1 MLNLLLITSIQ
12 PYSNSEDINDN
23 QDSIDDDNIDETNES
38 TIKGIDYGTNATSI
52 RDQKLIDLFGTKL
65 YKWSNNADNPS
76 ASTKEIQEFP
86 TIQLLKNAKVI
97 GIYFSA
103 SWCGPC
109 RQFTP
114 ILSEFYKYVN
124 KHDKN
129 NFEIIFASRDRAPR
143 EFLDYY
149 TKMPWL
155 SLEWDRLQSIVQKLA
170 GIYKLQG

>member
-1 MLNLLLITSIQ
+1 MTSSQ
-12 PYSNSEDINDN
+12 SYSNNDDVIDSN
-23 QDSIDDDNIDETNES
+23 NDDDDGDTTTTTTDSIELD
-38 TIKGIDYGTNATSI
+38 TNATSL
-52 RDQKLIDLFGTKL
+52 RNQKLITLFGSKL

-76 ASTKEIQEFP
+76 ASTKEIQESP

-155 SLEWDRLQSIVQKLA
+155 SLEWDRMQTLVQKLA

>member
-1 MLNLLLITSIQ
+1 MGKNL
-12 PYSNSEDINDN
+12 INN
-23 QDSIDDDNIDETNES
+23 
-38 TIKGIDYGTNATSI
+38 KGEEVAPDFSSCPVNA
-52 RDQKLIDLFGTKL
+52 L
-65 YKWSNNADNPS
+65 
-76 ASTKEIQEFP
+76 
-86 TIQLLKNAKVI
+86 
-97 GIYFSA
+97 YFSA

-155 SLEWDRLQSIVQKLA
+155 SLEWDRMQTLVQKLA